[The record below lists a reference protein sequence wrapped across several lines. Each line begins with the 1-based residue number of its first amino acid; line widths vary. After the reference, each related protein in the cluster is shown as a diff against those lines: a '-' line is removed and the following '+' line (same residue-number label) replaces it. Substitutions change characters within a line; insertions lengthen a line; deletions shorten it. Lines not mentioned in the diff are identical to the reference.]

1 MNDDTIYRQ
10 AAIAYAIS
18 GLTREFDGEKW
29 IRVSEVRESLKTM
42 PSAEHQGQWIPVND
56 DIIYRQAAIDALKQ
70 FKPEII
76 PYKKAR
82 SYVEETID
90 TMYDRIEELPSV
102 QPVAT
107 DTNVGDTTHKNVIYS
122 PVQMAMDY
130 AVNAMDF
137 SASSDTISRQAAI
150 DALDGELTITGREN
164 AKTIRDYINGVNKK
178 LRELPSAERRGR
190 WIDGKRMR
198 FDGTFH
204 WFRQCSECLYE
215 REDDTPEK
223 DTNYCPDCGAKMQ
236 KE

>member
-1 MNDDTIYRQ
+1 MNDDTI
-10 AAIAYAIS
+10 S
-18 GLTREFDGEKW
+18 
-29 IRVSEVRESLKTM
+29 
-42 PSAEHQGQWIPVND
+42 
-56 DIIYRQAAIDALKQ
+56 RQAAIDALKQ

-76 PYKKAR
+76 PHEKAR

-150 DALDGELTITGREN
+150 DGL
-164 AKTIRDYINGVNKK
+164 AKLVPYVICDESTESYTEGLSDAYNLICQ
-178 LRELPSAERRGR
+178 LPSAERRGG

-204 WFRQCSECLYE
+204 WFRQCSECLYA